1 MFSSIISGK
10 AMVFIDFSNV
20 YYAQYT
26 TGRRFELNKFLKYL
40 DTDEKIVKTAFFGAY
55 DEDKPYQKTVIEKLA
70 EEYQSKSNFMLYFKQ
85 VRFKGWKKKGNVD
98 TEMGYHISKEI
109 SNFDTLILFSGD
121 GDFAHIIEQL
131 ITVEQKRVFIF
142 STAKHIGAEL
152 YQLRD
157 KTANTE
163 LFEIYDINSDTKE
176 LTSNLKKLVR
186 WKLRLY
192 PQLLKFYK
200 SLDAEWIQ
208 RNIGYIQ
215 SLIDWQLQKG
225 TLLSVTTELPSDPFF
240 KLQNNNR
247 EYIYTVIKKWKV
259 ADKERLI
266 YFLKSL
272 L

>member
-1 MFSSIISGK
+1 M
-10 AMVFIDFSNV
+10 
-20 YYAQYT
+20 
-26 TGRRFELNKFLKYL
+26 
-40 DTDEKIVKTAFFGAY
+40 KTAFFGAY
-55 DEDKPYQKTVIEKLA
+55 DEDKPYQKTVIEKLY
-70 EEYQSKSNFMLYFKQ
+70 EEYKDKSNFLLYFKQ
-85 VRFKGWKKKGNVD
+85 VRFKWWKKKGNVD

-109 SNFDTLILFSGD
+109 VNFDTLILLSGD
-121 GDFAHIIEQL
+121 WDFAHIIEQL
-131 ITVEQKRVFIF
+131 ITVEQKKVFIF

-157 KTANTE
+157 KTANKE
-163 LFEIYDINSDTKE
+163 LFEIYDINSDMID

-200 SLDAEWIQ
+200 SLDTDWIQ

-215 SLIDWQLQKG
+215 NLIDGQMQKG
-225 TLLSVTTELPSDPFF
+225 KLLSVPTELPQDPFF
-240 KLQNNNR
+240 KLENNNR